1 MTGRETHDYQRWR
14 NVSPRETAAKGQC
27 RVTHHKYACC
37 NKHESTK
44 MKRETSKRGDRHV
57 TLVSLQLGF
66 SVLPRTPKQTVS
78 RPSQPLPLSLPP
90 TTHSKRTET
99 YHLRA
104 VLQSTH
110 SLHSHF
116 GGLAHG
122 TRVGNFIRHPS
133 VHQLAQSSTQERH
146 LVGNRKWRN
155 RRTAEKRDGGI
166 TAYFCCDM
174 QT

>member
-1 MTGRETHDYQRWR
+1 
-14 NVSPRETAAKGQC
+14 
-27 RVTHHKYACC
+27 
-37 NKHESTK
+37 

-133 VHQLAQSSTQERH
+133 VHQLA
-146 LVGNRKWRN
+146 
-155 RRTAEKRDGGI
+155 
-166 TAYFCCDM
+166 
-174 QT
+174 

>member
-1 MTGRETHDYQRWR
+1 M
-14 NVSPRETAAKGQC
+14 SPRETAAKSES
-27 RVTHHKYACC
+27 RVTHHYYSCH

-44 MKRETSKRGDRHV
+44 MKRDTSQRGDRHV
-57 TLVSLQLGF
+57 TWVSLQLGF
-66 SVLPRTPKQTVS
+66 STLPRTPKQTVS

-90 TTHSKRTET
+90 TIHSKRTKA
-99 YHLRA
+99 YHLRT

-146 LVGNRKWRN
+146 LVGNRKWGN
-155 RRTAEKRDGGI
+155 RRTAEKRDGRI
-166 TAYFCCDM
+166 IVYFCCESRAKRTLLLPWM
-174 QT
+174 H